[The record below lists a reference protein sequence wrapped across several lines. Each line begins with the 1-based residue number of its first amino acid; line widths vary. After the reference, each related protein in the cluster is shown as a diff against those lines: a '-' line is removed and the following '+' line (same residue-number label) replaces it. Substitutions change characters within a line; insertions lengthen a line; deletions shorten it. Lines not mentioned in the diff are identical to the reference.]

1 VNISH
6 SGSGFAISLPYD
18 QQYSWTEDPNL
29 GGGMRRGALELHVQL
44 IADGCNMHF
53 IPLDRPGQPAPIT
66 VQEVA
71 FSFPVTSGLQERLQ
85 RQGYDVRWS
94 FPDRRPVN
102 YHDVIELSGGRLVSF
117 SHRRQLLM
125 KRRKSLRS

>member
-1 VNISH
+1 
-6 SGSGFAISLPYD
+6 
-18 QQYSWTEDPNL
+18 
-29 GGGMRRGALELHVQL
+29 
-44 IADGCNMHF
+44 
-53 IPLDRPGQPAPIT
+53 